1 MQRYLISVLLA
12 AALLMSGCNREHIPS
27 ETGDEAEAV
36 LGIAIDFP
44 ASSGTKADV
53 GLLPASAEENAIHS
67 LTVWVFRSDDHT
79 LVSAPLSLN
88 EADMPD
94 DLPVNGGIRRY
105 ALPVS
110 RAFATAK
117 PDVDVFVLANA
128 ASIGSTLS
136 AESGWDDLNEA
147 FFGDSQVAPYYGF
160 GLNHPVQAVDQTLG
174 LPITGCGKNLRI
186 EGEEPVLTVQT
197 IKMSRAVSR
206 VRFVFCKTPV
216 DTEEGQTEDNVEI
229 QSVTLESCMI
239 PYYEY
244 LFTTTASGV
253 VYNPNLESPTENFH
267 PERFVIDWPENRP
280 LAENESPRDL
290 VYANQDAVTYERLIN
305 DAVEGGRLTD
315 LGYYYFRE
323 SDQRLMGKVTYTV
336 NGGEPISRE
345 FMMERAGDFARNH
358 TWTVYG
364 YFVSGRNLQ
373 LDLEVLPWDYNVFH
387 VDFETSVLSI
397 GVKLTVDPT
406 SAEIVPSRNDLFDY
420 DVRLLP
426 NKAAVCRIQVLA
438 PNGGSLMIRPVGNAS
453 AFRLNKTT
461 AEIHPDLDNG
471 FIYFTVDRSED
482 SDPNQ
487 FQYIS
492 LSFYVE
498 TTDGRVIDANTEAIN
513 DKYRFIL

>member
-1 MQRYLISVLLA
+1 MLA
-12 AALLMSGCNREHIPS
+12 AVLMAYGCGHKHVPES
-27 ETGDEAEAV
+27 EPDPV

-44 ASSGTKADV
+44 APTSTKADV
-53 GLLPASAEENAIHS
+53 GQLPATAQENAIHS
-67 LTVWVFRSDDHT
+67 LIVWVFRSDDHT
-79 LVSAPLSLN
+79 LVSEPLILN
-88 EADMPD
+88 ENDMPD
-94 DLPVNGGIRRY
+94 DLPVNGGLRRY

-110 RAFATAK
+110 RSFAATK
-117 PDVDVFVLANA
+117 PAVDVFVLANA
-128 ASIGSTLS
+128 ASISSTLS
-136 AESGWDDLNEA
+136 AESTWDEINDA
-147 FFGDSQVAPYYGF
+147 IFGDSGQAPYYGF
-160 GLNHPVQAVDQTLG
+160 GINHPVQAVDPGLG
-174 LPITGCGKNLRI
+174 LPITGCGKNLSI
-186 EGEEPVLTVQT
+186 EGEDPVLTVQT
-197 IKMSRAVSR
+197 VKLSRAVSR
-206 VRFVFCKTPV
+206 IRFVFCKTPV
-216 DTEEGQTEDNVEI
+216 DTEEGQSEDVVQI

-244 LFTTTASGV
+244 LFTQSASGV
-253 VYNPNLESPTENFH
+253 VYNPELEPSENFR
-267 PERFVIDWPENRP
+267 PETFEIAWPSGQT

-305 DAVEGGRLTD
+305 DAVEDGRLTD

-323 SDQRLMGKVTYTV
+323 SDQRLRGKVTYTV
-336 NGGEPISRE
+336 NGGEPISRD
-345 FMMERAGDFARNH
+345 FLMDSPGDFARNH

-387 VDFETSVLSI
+387 VDFETSVLSV
-397 GVKLTVDPT
+397 GVKLTVDAT
-406 SAEIVPSRNDLFDY
+406 TAEIVPSRNDLFDL

-426 NKAAVCRIQVLA
+426 NKAALCKIQVLA
-438 PNGGSLMIRPVGNAS
+438 PQGGTLMIRPVGNAS
-453 AFRLNKTT
+453 AFRLSKTT
-461 AEIHPDLDNG
+461 AEIHPELDNG

-482 SDPNQ
+482 SDPDQ